1 MSDVRCQMSLVGQRQ
16 RLFTD
21 IWHLTSDIYYLLV
34 RSPSR
39 CEDGRGRL
47 SHPNSN
53 ARVSKGLRVGQ
64 PLAYVRG
71 AVHPER
77 KRKTRC
83 KSKAKQPW
91 SPEAERA
98 LAARRRWSLRGAGAR
113 S

>member
-1 MSDVRCQMSLVGQRQ
+1 MSDARCQMPLVGLRQ

-21 IWHLTSDIYYLLV
+21 IWHLTSTIFLV
-34 RSPSR
+34 RWPPR

-47 SHPNSN
+47 SHPKST
-53 ARVSKGLRVGQ
+53 ARVSKRLLVGQ
-64 PLAYVRG
+64 PLAYARG
-71 AVHPER
+71 TVHPEQ

-98 LAARRRWSLRGAGAR
+98 LAARRRWSLRGAGVR